1 MNKIKWTELLIFII
15 GTELVGALSSLLSGN
30 FSSFYSELTRPPLS
44 PPRILFP
51 IVWAILYALM
61 GISAYMVYVSDSDED
76 EKKKALGLYAV
87 QLFVNFM
94 WSIIFFRF
102 EQIGAALAVL
112 ILLII
117 LVVMMIATFWRIRPL
132 AGYLNIPYLLW
143 LIFAAYLN
151 TGILILN

>member
-15 GTELVGALSSLLSGN
+15 GTELVGAVSSLLSGN

-44 PPRILFP
+44 PPGIIFP
-51 IVWAILYALM
+51 IVWVILYAIM

-76 EKKKALGLYAV
+76 ENKKTLGLYAV

-94 WSIIFFRF
+94 WSIVFFRF

-117 LVVMMIATFWRIRPL
+117 LVAMMILTFWQIRPL
-132 AGYLNIPYLLW
+132 AGYLNIPYLIW
-143 LIFAAYLN
+143 LIFATYLN
-151 TGILILN
+151 IGILILN

>member
-44 PPRILFP
+44 PPGILFP
-51 IVWAILYALM
+51 IVWTILYALM

-94 WSIIFFRF
+94 WSIVFFRL

-117 LVVMMIATFWRIRPL
+117 LVAMMIVIFRRIRPL
-132 AGYLNIPYLLW
+132 AGYLNIPYFLW